1 MKALELDATGDRI
14 ALHAE
19 HLEKNLRSYIS
30 SVKHIFDH
38 ITVSILV
45 LGSF

>member
-1 MKALELDATGDRI
+1 MKALELDTTGEKI

-38 ITVSILV
+38 ITVSVIL
-45 LGSF
+45 G